1 MPREWVTMKLVG
13 APDLMANLKELPLR
27 TQKNVV
33 DRALLKAAEPMHRDA
48 QQRAKRASKGSG
60 KNARKLIV
68 SKNLSRRQ
76 KKGARV
82 PKTTRVVY
90 VGVRPSPVAHL
101 IEFGTGPRYTKKGAY
116 RGQMKASP
124 YMRPAFNANWKPA
137 LDTLGQI
144 LGKEI
149 EAAAAR
155 LARKRNRGRRL

>member
-13 APDLMANLKELPLR
+13 APDLMANLKELPLK

-48 QQRAKRASKGSG
+48 QSRAKRASKGSG

-82 PKTTRVVY
+82 PKSVRVVY

-101 IEFGTGPRYTKKGAY
+101 IEFGTGPRYTKNGAY

-124 YMRPAFNANWKPA
+124 YMRPAFDANWKPA

>member
-1 MPREWVTMKLVG
+1 MDFK
-13 APDLMANLKELPLR
+13 
-27 TQKNVV
+27 
-33 DRALLKAAEPMHRDA
+33 ALTVSQVEQSSSTSVWAMNTS
-48 QQRAKRASKGSG
+48 ASKGTG

-82 PKTTRVVY
+82 PKSVRVVY

-124 YMRPAFNANWKPA
+124 YMRPAFDGNWKPA

-144 LGKEI
+144 LGREI